1 MTTYV
6 ARVDPDHKIVIDK
19 SAWMK
24 ENLEVGDYVEVTIR
38 RLEKTAKS
46 ESGGPYSV

>member
-1 MTTYV
+1 MTTYI
-6 ARVDPDHKIVIDK
+6 AKVDEDRKISIDK

-24 ENLEVGDYVEVTIR
+24 EGLEVGDFVEVTIR

-46 ESGGPYSV
+46 ESGGLYSR